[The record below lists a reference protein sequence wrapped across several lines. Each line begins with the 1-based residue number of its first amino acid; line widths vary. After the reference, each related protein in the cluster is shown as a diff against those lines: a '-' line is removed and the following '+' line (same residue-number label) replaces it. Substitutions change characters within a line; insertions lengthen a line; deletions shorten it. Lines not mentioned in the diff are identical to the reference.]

1 VQNTSPSAA
10 PIHYLQLE
18 DKYILKTHPEKI
30 TMLIVS
36 RLPKVIFTPASLHTT
51 ALKYVR
57 IT

>member
-10 PIHYLQLE
+10 PMHYLQLQ
-18 DKYILKTHPEKI
+18 DKYILKTLPEKI
-30 TMLIVS
+30 TTLIVS
-36 RLPKVIFTPASLHTT
+36 RLPRVIFTTASLHTT